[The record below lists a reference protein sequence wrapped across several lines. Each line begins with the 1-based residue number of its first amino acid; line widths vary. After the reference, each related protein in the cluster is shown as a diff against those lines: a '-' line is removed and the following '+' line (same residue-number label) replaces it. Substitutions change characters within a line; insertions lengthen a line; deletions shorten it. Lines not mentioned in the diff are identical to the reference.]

1 MDTSSGHQDL
11 RTSEEWSKGMK
22 FLIIDPDGWDRSN
35 WDYSWSQEKIT
46 NDEFNSRLSRSTI
59 ILKVKS

>member
-11 RTSEEWSKGMK
+11 RTSEEWSKGTR

-35 WDYSWSQEKIT
+35 WDYSWRQEKIT

-59 ILKVKS
+59 VLKTIS

>member
-1 MDTSSGHQDL
+1 MDTSSGYQDL